1 MRTFLA
7 LLFLSI
13 AGIHP
18 VGGGVKAK
26 TNQIQQFEDSFTLV
40 NDPQEFLPG
49 WTGND
54 VRSTATRIF
63 QSTLGR
69 NGSIALAAQPISSFN
84 AVITVR
90 LFNSDLSDP
99 KVQFW
104 AKSVQNGTGTRAA
117 EIFYSWKGV
126 SQSNFSGPQIL
137 EGSQEFPNETQE
149 FKKYR
154 IDVPDDLKG
163 EAELILKIEVRYGS
177 GTGNAARWVMDD
189 FEFGDFE
196 EDLSAPL
203 VNLVRGY
210 DEKIVELIFNE
221 ELDLI
226 FSTFILNY
234 ELEGLALQKAELKN
248 DSLVYLFSNE
258 SLIKGQEYKLKI
270 RQIPDLEGNFMK
282 DTLVTFTFSDPT
294 EISLKGLVINEI
306 MPAPKADLDLPNV
319 EYVEL
324 FNASDQDL
332 RLDDLVMANSRT
344 SASLPVAWLA
354 PGEYLILTPEN
365 QALSLAGYGRV
376 LPLKNWPTLL
386 NSGDVITLSKQ
397 DGKVVDQLSYV
408 TGSWKG
414 SEFANGAY
422 SLEVINPFYSCD
434 QSILLQTSKDPLR
447 GTPGKQN
454 SMFSVEV
461 DLEKPTIIRS
471 FFRDESSII
480 LEFSKPIFPSLN
492 EKNFSIEP
500 ELPIAGVIF
509 EKSNRILVRLNSP
522 ALANSI
528 YKLSF
533 IGILDCGGNSL
544 DQNKTTELV
553 LPLAAKIGD
562 LIINEMLFNP
572 KTGFPKFV
580 EIQNTTTATL
590 EFSSWQLA
598 SLDDTGNPVQV
609 KVLGEE
615 NLQISPKGFAV
626 FTSNSSLLLSAYPD
640 SDASTFYQLS
650 ALPSYTITEGDV
662 VLLDGNSKISEIFSY
677 SEDLHHP
684 LLRDPKGVSLERI
697 SSSTPVNTRSNWHS
711 ASGIAGY
718 ATPGRKNSQFISAEY
733 DGNIIQIE
741 PEVFDP
747 EGSAG
752 NTFTSIKYELEQAGW
767 IGSFRIYSISGQ
779 LIQSLAQNEIL
790 GARGLF
796 TWTGTDSF
804 GKIVRPGYYILLVEL
819 FDLSGN
825 LKSIKKTL
833 IVATRF

>member
-1 MRTFLA
+1 MRIFLA

-18 VGGGVKAK
+18 VGGVLKVKS
-26 TNQIQQFEDSFTLV
+26 NQIQRFEDSFTLV

-49 WTGND
+49 WTGNE

-63 QSTLGR
+63 QSTQGR

-90 LFNSDLSDP
+90 LLNTDLSDP

-104 AKSVQNGTGTRAA
+104 AKSIQNGTGTRAA
-117 EIFYSWKGV
+117 EVFYSWKGI
-126 SQSNFSGPQIL
+126 SQSNFNSPQIL
-137 EGSQEFPNETQE
+137 LESQEFPNQTQE

-154 IDVPDDLKG
+154 VDVPAAIKG
-163 EAELILKIEVRYGS
+163 EAELILKIEVRYGA

-196 EDLSAPL
+196 EDLSPPL
-203 VNLVRGY
+203 VTLVRGY

-221 ELDLI
+221 ALDPI

-270 RQIPDLEGNFMK
+270 RQVPDLEGNFMK
-282 DTLVTFTFSDPT
+282 DTLVSFTFFDPT
-294 EISLKGLVINEI
+294 DISLKGLVINEI

-332 RLDDLVMANSRT
+332 RLDDLFMANSRT
-344 SASLPVAWLA
+344 STSLPTAWLA
-354 PGEYLILTPEN
+354 SGEYLILAPEN
-365 QALSLAGYGRV
+365 QALSLAGYGKV

-408 TGSWKG
+408 TASWKG
-414 SEFANGAY
+414 SEFSNGGY
-422 SLEVINPFYSCD
+422 SLEVVNPFYSCD
-434 QSILLQTSKDPLR
+434 QSGLLQASKDPLR

-454 SMFSVEV
+454 S
-461 DLEKPTIIRS
+461 
-471 FFRDESSII
+471 FFRNEESII
-480 LEFSKPIFPSLN
+480 IDFSKAIFPSLN
-492 EKNFSIEP
+492 EKNISIEP
-500 ELPIAGVIF
+500 ELQITEVIF
-509 EKSNRILVRLNSP
+509 EKANRILIRLNSP
-522 ALANSI
+522 AVANSI

-533 IGILDCGGNSL
+533 IDIQDCSGNSL
-544 DQNKTTELV
+544 EQNKTAELV
-553 LPLAAKIGD
+553 LPLPAKIGD
-562 LIINEMLFNP
+562 LIINEVLFNP

-598 SLDDTGNPVQV
+598 TLDDAGNPAQV
-609 KVLGEE
+609 KVLGVE
-615 NLQISPKGFAV
+615 NLQIPPKGFAV
-626 FTSNSSLLLSAYPD
+626 FTTNSSLLLAAYPD
-640 SDASTFYQLS
+640 SDVTTFYQLS
-650 ALPSYTITEGDV
+650 SLPGYSISEGDV
-662 VLLDGNSKISEIFSY
+662 VLLDGNSQVSEVFSY

-697 SSSTPVNTRSNWHS
+697 SNSTPVSTRSNWHS

-790 GARGLF
+790 GTRGLF
-796 TWTGTDSF
+796 TWTGTDSS

>member
-1 MRTFLA
+1 MHIFLA
-7 LLFLSI
+7 LLMLSFVGVHPISGFL
-13 AGIHP
+13 
-18 VGGGVKAK
+18 KAK
-26 TNQIQQFEDSFTLV
+26 PNQIQQFEDSFALV

-49 WTGND
+49 WTGNE
-54 VRSTATRIF
+54 VRSTAMRIF
-63 QSTLGR
+63 QSVQGR
-69 NGSIALAAQPISSFN
+69 NGSKAVAAQPISSFN

-90 LFNSDLSDP
+90 ILNAELSDP

-104 AKSVQNGTGTRAA
+104 ARSVQNGTGTRAA
-117 EIFYSWKGV
+117 EVYYSWKAV
-126 SQSNFSGPQIL
+126 SQSNFNGSQIL
-137 EGSQEFPNETQE
+137 EGSQEFPNQTQG

-154 IDVPDDLKG
+154 IDVPEALKV
-163 EAELILKIEVRYGS
+163 EEELLLRIEVRYGP

-189 FEFGDFE
+189 FEFGEFE
-196 EDLSAPL
+196 EDLSPPL
-203 VNLVRGY
+203 INLVRGY
-210 DEKIVELIFNE
+210 SENIVELIFNE
-221 ELDLI
+221 GLDPI

-234 ELEGLALQKAELKN
+234 ELEGLTLQKAELKN

-258 SLIKGQEYKLKI
+258 FLIKGQNYKLKI

-282 DTLVTFTFSDPT
+282 DTLLTFTFFDPT
-294 EISLKGLVINEI
+294 DISLKGLVINEI

-324 FNASDQDL
+324 FNASDHDL
-332 RLDDLVMANSRT
+332 RLDELFMANSRIST
-344 SASLPVAWLA
+344 SLPAAWIA
-354 PGEYLILTPEN
+354 SGDYLILAPET
-365 QALSLAGYGRV
+365 QALLLAGYGKV
-376 LPLKNWPTLL
+376 LSLKNWPTLL

-397 DGKVVDQLSYV
+397 NGKVVDQLSYA
-408 TGSWKG
+408 TANWKG
-414 SEFANGAY
+414 SEFANGGY
-422 SLEVINPFYSCD
+422 SLEVTNPFYSCD
-434 QSILLQTSKDPLR
+434 QSVLLQASKDPLR

-454 SMFSVEV
+454 SVFSLDV
-461 DLEKPTIIRS
+461 DLEKPSIIRS
-471 FFRDESSII
+471 FFRDNSSII
-480 LEFSKPIFPSLN
+480 LDFSKTIFPSLS
-492 EKNFSIEP
+492 EKNFSFEP
-500 ELPIAGVIF
+500 DLPISEVVF
-509 EKSNRILVRLNSP
+509 EKSNRILIRLKSP
-522 ALANSI
+522 AVANSN

-533 IGILDCGGNSL
+533 SAILDCSGNSL
-544 DQNKTTELV
+544 EPNKFIELV
-553 LPLAAKIGD
+553 LPLPAKIGD
-562 LIINEMLFNP
+562 LIISELLFNP

-580 EIQNTTTATL
+580 EIQNITTATL

-598 SLDDTGNPVQV
+598 NLDDSGNPAQIRA
-609 KVLGEE
+609 LGEE

-626 FTSNSSLLLSAYPD
+626 FTTNPSLLLSAYPN
-640 SDASTFYQLS
+640 SDMTTFYQLS
-650 ALPSYTITEGDV
+650 SLPSYSSSEGDV
-662 VLLDGNSKISEIFSY
+662 VLLDGNSKAAEVFSY

-697 SSSTPVNTRSNWHS
+697 SSSTPVSTPANWHS

-752 NTFTSIKYELEQAGW
+752 NTFTSIKYELDQAGW

-790 GARGLF
+790 GTRGLF
-796 TWTGTDSF
+796 TWTGTDPS
-804 GKIVRPGYYILLVEL
+804 GKIVRSGYYILLVEL

-825 LKSIKKTL
+825 LKSIKKTI

>member
-1 MRTFLA
+1 MHTFLA
-7 LLFLSI
+7 LLILSI

-18 VGGGVKAK
+18 VGGGLKAK
-26 TNQIQQFEDSFTLV
+26 TNQIQQFEESFTLV
-40 NDPQEFLPG
+40 NAPQEFLPG
-49 WTGND
+49 WTGNE

-63 QSTLGR
+63 QSTQGR
-69 NGSIALAAQPISSFN
+69 NGSIAVAAQPISSFN

-90 LFNSDLSDP
+90 LLNTDLRDP
-99 KVQFW
+99 RVQFW
-104 AKSVQNGTGTRAA
+104 ARSIQNGTGTRAA
-117 EIFYSWKGV
+117 EVFYSWKGIV
-126 SQSNFSGPQIL
+126 QSNFSVPQIL
-137 EGSQEFPNETQE
+137 EGSQEFQNETQE

-154 IDVPDDLKG
+154 IDVPDALKV
-163 EAELILKIEVRYGS
+163 EVELILKIEVRYGF
-177 GTGNAARWVMDD
+177 GTGSAARWVMDD

-196 EDLSAPL
+196 EDLSPPL

-221 ELDLI
+221 VLDPI
-226 FSTFILNY
+226 FTTFILNY
-234 ELEGLALQKAELKN
+234 EFQGLALQKAELKN

-258 SLIKGQEYKLKI
+258 PLIKGQEYKLKI

-294 EISLKGLVINEI
+294 EIPLKGLVINEI

-344 SASLPVAWLA
+344 STTLPTAWLSS
-354 PGEYLILTPEN
+354 GEYLILTPEN
-365 QALSLAGYGRV
+365 QAMSLAGYGKV

-397 DGKVVDQLSYV
+397 DEKVVDQLSYV
-408 TGSWKG
+408 TASWKG
-414 SEFANGAY
+414 SEFANGGY
-422 SLEVINPFYSCD
+422 SLEVVNPFYSCD
-434 QSILLQTSKDPLR
+434 QSILLQASKDPLR
-447 GTPGKQN
+447 GTPGEQN
-454 SMFSVEV
+454 SVFSMEV
-461 DLEKPTIIRS
+461 DLEKPAIIRS

-480 LEFSKPIFPSLN
+480 LEFSKAVFPSLN

-509 EKSNRILVRLNSP
+509 EKSNRILIRLNSP
-522 ALANSI
+522 AVANSI

-533 IGILDCGGNSL
+533 IDLLDCSGNSIEQ
-544 DQNKTTELV
+544 DKTTELV
-553 LPLAAKIGD
+553 LPIPAKFGD
-562 LIINEMLFNP
+562 LIINELLFNP

-580 EIQNTTTATL
+580 EIHNTTTATL

-598 SLDDTGNPVQV
+598 NLDDIGNPAQV
-609 KVLGEE
+609 RMLGEE
-615 NLQISPKGFAV
+615 NLQISPKGFAI
-626 FTSNSSLLLSAYPD
+626 FTTNPSLLLAAYPD
-640 SDASTFYQLS
+640 SDATTFYQLTS
-650 ALPSYTITEGDV
+650 LPSYTITEGDV
-662 VLLDGNSKISEIFSY
+662 VLLDGNSQVSEVFSY

-684 LLRDPKGVSLERI
+684 LLRDSKGVSLERI
-697 SSSTPVNTRSNWHS
+697 SSSTPVSTRSNWHS

-718 ATPGRKNSQFISAEY
+718 ATPGKKNSQFVSAEY

-747 EGSAG
+747 EGSSG

-767 IGSFRIYSISGQ
+767 IASFRIYSISGQ

-790 GARGLF
+790 GAKGLF
-796 TWTGTDSF
+796 TWSGTDSF